1 MTRNAK
7 LYILSNKEWKPLVNL
22 INNDKNIYLQ
32 RDITIY
38 QLFTSTSKVEEYAII
53 TLSEKADK
61 VVEEYGAIL
70 SEQNNYLKTTLHDYF
85 GEPLFGDKSNVIHLQ
100 KLQ

>member
-1 MTRNAK
+1 MTRDAK
-7 LYILSNKEWKPLVNL
+7 LYILSNKGWEPLSNL
-22 INNDKNIYLQ
+22 INNDNNIYLQ

-38 QLFTSTSKVEEYAII
+38 QLFTSTSKDEEYAII
-53 TLSEKADK
+53 TLSDKADK
-61 VVEEYGAIL
+61 IVEEYGAIL
-70 SEQNNYLKTTLHDYF
+70 SGQNDSLKTTLHDYF